1 MVNYLNICL
10 KLPNIGLVTFYLVFV
25 LLIPMLIFNF
35 GEISFL
41 KYYLPILVAFA
52 NTLTLSG
59 SPYIFQN
66 LYTLSP
72 KNMISTLSTL
82 TINIIALSG
91 IIWQISEYAKYE
103 YSVNKDPVIT
113 MFYGL
118 VLMGITF
125 LVSTKGVKLYLEQ
138 IDKWSGRGKS
148 KDKNRTNWHRLFF
161 GLIFIIL
168 IIGLEVLLLG
178 LLNGMNPGMNS
189 EIDSNINS
197 NSNSNSNGNSSNNS
211 KNSKSSAKSG
221 SFFTNPFKSA

>member
-35 GEISFL
+35 GEVSFL

-66 LYTLSP
+66 LYSLQP
-72 KNMISTLSTL
+72 KNMISSLSTL

-91 IIWQISEYAKYE
+91 IIWQITEYSKYE
-103 YSVNKDPVIT
+103 YSVNKDPIIT

-125 LVSTKGVKLYLEQ
+125 LISTKGLKLYLEQ
-138 IDKWSGRGKS
+138 IDKWSNRADSRNKES
-148 KDKNRTNWHRLFF
+148 RTNWHRLFF

-189 EIDSNINS
+189 QS
-197 NSNSNSNGNSSNNS
+197 NSNANSNNANNNANNNARTS
-211 KNSKSSAKSG
+211 SSAKSN
-221 SFFTNPFKSA
+221 SIFSNPFSRA